1 MTHYDSGLPGGGL
14 VGAWTPG
21 IGDASLDAWLVVG
34 LYASAGWAIWRV
46 ICAWDVLSPAPAARE
61 RWFWKLLLVG
71 VVSLGINKQLD
82 LQSALTEVG
91 RMAASRWGWYE
102 VRHQVQVVF
111 IAALIALAL
120 GIAGLLVHLVRGA
133 PAATG
138 WAAAGTGGLL
148 LFVVLR
154 AATFHHVGTR
164 LGQPLAG
171 MAAGWGLE
179 AGNLLVILA
188 GARRRGG
195 GH

>member
-1 MTHYDSGLPGGGL
+1 M
-14 VGAWTPG
+14 GAWSPG

-34 LYASAGWAIWRV
+34 LYAGASWAIWRV
-46 ICAWDVLSPAPAARE
+46 ISAWDSLSPALAARE
-61 RWFWKLLLVG
+61 RWFWKLLLLG

-91 RMAASRWGWYE
+91 RMAAARWGWYE

-111 IAALIALAL
+111 IAALLVLAL
-120 GIAGLLVHLVRGA
+120 GIAGLLVHRVRGA

-154 AATFHHVGTR
+154 AAAFHHVGTR

-171 MAAGWGLE
+171 LPVAWGLE

-188 GARRRGG
+188 GAHRRGG